1 MNQAGCHDLPGIG
14 ITVDDG
20 GVGRLGVVVVN
31 GARMRDLRRLKQ
43 ACVRAASSNG
53 WAEPLLLPTS
63 ARDPGAAPA
72 VRALG
77 LGAAMVVGVGGDG
90 TVRACAHVLA
100 GTGVAPA
107 GLAPGGAPPAGPPP
121 GAPRPPRGAGAPAV
135 RPPGPPPPPLPPP
148 PPH

>member
-20 GVGRLGVVVVN
+20 GVGRLAVVVVN

-53 WAEPLLLPTS
+53 WPEPLLPPTS
-63 ARDPGAAPA
+63 PRDPGAAPP

-77 LGAAMVVGVGGDG
+77 LVAALVVGVGRDR
-90 TVRACAHVLA
+90 TVRASAHVLPR
-100 GTGVAPA
+100 TRR
-107 GLAPGGAPPAGPPP
+107 APPS
-121 GAPRPPRGAGAPAV
+121 
-135 RPPGPPPPPLPPP
+135 PL
-148 PPH
+148 